1 MTNISRTKLALIL
14 AVTAFL
20 FFRPEAK
27 PAPQTAEAFSSGYQY
42 QLIPGN
48 NGKYAMLG
56 QASWYSRQ
64 SPGINKLTANS
75 EVFNDKD
82 MTCAIWGPA
91 FNSHVKVTNVQNG
104 RSVILRVND
113 RGPHGRFFRQGRI
126 IDLTKSAFQKLSDS
140 KKGLIQVKVEFL

>member
-1 MTNISRTKLALIL
+1 MENFRGLKVILIL

-20 FFRPEAK
+20 FFRPAAK
-27 PAPQTAEAFSSGYQY
+27 APQETAEAFPSNYQHT
-42 QLIPGN
+42 LIPGL

-56 QASWYSRQ
+56 KASWYSRH
-64 SPGINKLTANS
+64 SPGINIRTANN
-75 EVFNDKD
+75 ETFNDKD

-91 FNSHVKVTNVQNG
+91 FNSHVKVTNIRNG

-126 IDLTKSAFQKLSDS
+126 IDLTKAAFQKLSDS
-140 KKGLIQVKVEFL
+140 KKGLIEVKVEFL

>member
-1 MTNISRTKLALIL
+1 MKNQSGAKIALIL

-27 PAPQTAEAFSSGYQY
+27 SPQQSAEAYTAGPQHL
-42 QLIPGN
+42 LIPGA
-48 NGKYAMLG
+48 NGKYAMIG
-56 QASWYSRQ
+56 KASWYSRQ
-64 SPGINKLTANS
+64 SPGINKHTANN

-91 FNSHVKVTNVQNG
+91 FNSHVKVTNIQNG

-113 RGPHGRFFRQGRI
+113 RGPHGRFFREGRI
-126 IDLTKSAFQKLSDS
+126 IDLTKAAFQKLSDS